1 MNSII
6 IGLITFACVFGG
18 AMLGLYLRKIL
29 PNHHLSEDS
38 KDTVKTG
45 VAIVAT
51 LTALVLGLLS
61 SSAKSS
67 LDEMNTTLTESG
79 ANMIMLDRVLSYYGP
94 ETKEIRG
101 QLRDVVQSLIQR
113 IWSREKFKKV
123 DAQFSQRGQGMELV
137 LDKIRVLTPQNES
150 QRSLQAQALQIGN
163 NLLQSRWLV
172 LERAQLTIPTIFLVI
187 LLFWLTILFTSI
199 GLFSPYNLTV
209 VIVLMVCAISVA
221 CAIFLIED
229 LSRPYQGM
237 MKVSS
242 APFDKALEN
251 LGR

>member
-1 MNSII
+1 MNSVI
-6 IGLITFACVFGG
+6 IGLISFVCIFGG

-29 PNHHLSEDS
+29 PGHHLSEES

-51 LTALVLGLLS
+51 LTALVLGLLI

-79 ANMIMLDRVLSYYGP
+79 ANIIMLDRVLSYYGP
-94 ETKEIRG
+94 EAKEIRG
-101 QLRDVVQSLIQR
+101 QLRDVLQSLIQR
-113 IWSREKFKKV
+113 IWSRDKIKKI
-123 DAQFSQRGQGMELV
+123 DAQFTQRGQGMELV
-137 LDKIRVLTPQNES
+137 LDKIRLLTPQNES
-150 QRSLQAQALQIGN
+150 QRLLQAQALQIGN

-187 LLFWLTILFTSI
+187 LLFWLTILFASI
-199 GLFSPYNLTV
+199 GLFSPYNSTV

-242 APFDKALEN
+242 APFDKALEH

>member
-6 IGLITFACVFGG
+6 IGLITFGCVFGG

-29 PNHHLSEDS
+29 PGHHLNEDT

-51 LTALVLGLLS
+51 LTALVLGLLI

-67 LDEMNTTLTESG
+67 LDQMNTTLTESG

-137 LDKIRVLTPQNES
+137 LDKIRLLIPQSES
-150 QRSLQAQALQIGN
+150 QKLLQAQALQIGN

-199 GLFSPYNLTV
+199 GLFSPCNSTV
-209 VIVLMVCAISVA
+209 VIVLMVCAMSVA